1 MLLKKITTGFVVQT
15 YDMDKGAWIDQEFVA
30 GDQCD
35 YEVNGEAV
43 DGDHPFFSKDD
54 GTEPYLPFEMVQ
66 PGIVEELG
74 LAKKPEPLS

>member
-43 DGDHPFFSKDD
+43 DGDHPFFSK
-54 GTEPYLPFEMVQ
+54 EPYLPFEMVQ
-66 PGIVEELG
+66 PSIVEELG